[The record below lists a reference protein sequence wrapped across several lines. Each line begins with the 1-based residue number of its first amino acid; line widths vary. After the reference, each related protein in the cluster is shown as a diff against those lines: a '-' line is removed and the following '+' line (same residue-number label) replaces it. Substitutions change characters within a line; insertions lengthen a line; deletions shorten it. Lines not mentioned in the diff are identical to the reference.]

1 MRSCAPSGE
10 RWSYRGKRFRRLRL
24 DILFRQ
30 ARCRR
35 LPDETML
42 KDLFLIGARRNL
54 VQAFKPRRT
63 FRDVILPPATLRAL
77 EFALT
82 QIEKH
87 DLIFNQWGLSERH
100 STGLGL
106 AFAFAGPPGTGK
118 TICAEALAS
127 ALGKKLLVV
136 RYSELES
143 MWVGETGKNVTEIFR
158 SALNQNAVLFF
169 DEADAIASRRFTSLN
184 YGYEREANTVV
195 NILLNELESF
205 PGVVIFATNL
215 AANFDPAFER
225 RIRTHILFEM
235 PGVAERELI
244 WRVQLH
250 DTKTPLAEDVDFR
263 QLAQKYEVSGGDIKN
278 AVLKAAQMAT
288 AEPGEDEGK
297 AIYQRHFEAGI
308 KEVKEA
314 RKIMEQSLFNP
325 NGSEEASPLAMLHR
339 ELMEGQLRMREEIDE
354 LKKRLESLQGRSES
368 GLRETRS
375 AMEGVVEEM
384 TRVIRRTAYL
394 ALASGLLCILVLL
407 VLLWRLF

>member
-1 MRSCAPSGE
+1 
-10 RWSYRGKRFRRLRL
+10 
-24 DILFRQ
+24 
-30 ARCRR
+30 
-35 LPDETML
+35 ML
-42 KDLFLIGARRNL
+42 KDLFLIGSRRNL

-87 DLIFNQWGLSERH
+87 DLIFNRWGLSERH

-143 MWVGETGKNVTEIFR
+143 MWVGETGKNVAEIFR
-158 SALNQNAVLFF
+158 SALSQNAVLFF

-195 NILLNELESF
+195 NILLNELENF

-235 PGVAERELI
+235 PGVVERELI

-250 DTKTPLAEDVDFR
+250 DTKTPLADDVDFHE
-263 QLAQKYEVSGGDIKN
+263 LARKYEVSGGDIKN

-288 AEPGEDEGK
+288 AEPGEDEEK
-297 AIYQRHFEAGI
+297 EIHQHHFEAGI
-308 KEVKEA
+308 KEVQA
-314 RKIMEQSLFNP
+314 SRKIMGQTLFSP
-325 NGSEEASPLAMLHR
+325 NGSDDVSPLAMLHR
-339 ELMEGQLRMREEIDE
+339 ELMEGQLQMRGELDE
-354 LKKRLESLQGRSES
+354 MKKRLDDVQGRSE
-368 GLRETRS
+368 GGMRDIRAT
-375 AMEGVVEEM
+375 MEDVVEQM
-384 TRVIRRTAYL
+384 TRVVRRTAYL
-394 ALASGLLCILVLL
+394 AVASGVLAILVLAA
-407 VLLWRLF
+407 LLWTRS

>member
-1 MRSCAPSGE
+1 
-10 RWSYRGKRFRRLRL
+10 
-24 DILFRQ
+24 
-30 ARCRR
+30 
-35 LPDETML
+35 ML
-42 KDLFLIGARRNL
+42 KDLFLIGSRRNL

-63 FRDVILPPATLRAL
+63 FRDVILPAATLRAL
-77 EFALT
+77 ESALT

-118 TICAEALAS
+118 TICAEALAA
-127 ALGKKLLVV
+127 ALSKKLLVV

-143 MWVGETGKNVTEIFR
+143 MWVGETGKNVAEIFR
-158 SALNQNAVLFF
+158 SALSQNAVLFF

-195 NILLNELESF
+195 NILLNELEQF

-235 PGVAERELI
+235 PGVIEREEI

-250 DTKTPLAEDVDFR
+250 DTKTPLADDVDFR
-263 QLAQKYEVSGGDIKN
+263 ELAEKYEVSGGDIKN

-288 AEPGEDEGK
+288 AEPGDDQEK
-297 AIYQRHFEAGI
+297 RIHQRHFEAGI
-308 KEVKEA
+308 REVKGS
-314 RKIMEQSLFNP
+314 RKIMGQSLFNP
-325 NGSEEASPLAMLHR
+325 NGAEDASPLAMLHR
-339 ELMEGQLRMREEIDE
+339 ELMEGQLRMREDLEE
-354 LKKRLESLQGRSES
+354 LERRLENVQGHFES
-368 GLRETRS
+368 GLRETRGG
-375 AMEGVVEEM
+375 MEGVVEEM

-394 ALASGLLCILVLL
+394 ALASGLICILVLL
-407 VLLWRLF
+407 ALLWTLF

>member
-1 MRSCAPSGE
+1 
-10 RWSYRGKRFRRLRL
+10 
-24 DILFRQ
+24 
-30 ARCRR
+30 
-35 LPDETML
+35 ML

-63 FRDVILPPATLRAL
+63 FRDVILPAATLRAL
-77 EFALT
+77 ESALT

-118 TICAEALAS
+118 TICAEALAA
-127 ALGKKLLVV
+127 ALSKKLLVV

-143 MWVGETGKNVTEIFR
+143 MWVGETGKNVAEIFR
-158 SALNQNAVLFF
+158 SALSQNAVLFF

-195 NILLNELESF
+195 NILLNELEQF

-235 PGVAERELI
+235 PGVIEREEI

-250 DTKTPLAEDVDFR
+250 DTKTPLADDVDFR
-263 QLAQKYEVSGGDIKN
+263 ELAEKYEVSGGDIKN

-288 AEPGEDEGK
+288 AEPGDDQEK
-297 AIYQRHFEAGI
+297 RIHQRHFEAGI
-308 KEVKEA
+308 REVKGS
-314 RKIMEQSLFNP
+314 RKIMGQSLFNP
-325 NGSEEASPLAMLHR
+325 NGAEDASPLAMLHR
-339 ELMEGQLRMREEIDE
+339 ELMEGQLRMREDLEE
-354 LKKRLESLQGRSES
+354 LERRLENVQGHFES
-368 GLRETRS
+368 GLRETRGG
-375 AMEGVVEEM
+375 MEGVVEEM

-394 ALASGLLCILVLL
+394 ALASGLICILVLL
-407 VLLWRLF
+407 ALLWTLF